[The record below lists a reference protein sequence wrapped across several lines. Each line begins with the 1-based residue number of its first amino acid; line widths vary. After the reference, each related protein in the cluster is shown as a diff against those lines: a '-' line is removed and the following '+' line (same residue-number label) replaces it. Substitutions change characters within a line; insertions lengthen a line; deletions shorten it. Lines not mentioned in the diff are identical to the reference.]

1 MARKNKTKR
10 TAVRPNH
17 DLGTPET
24 RRRLTPDPLLSSNLE
39 THRAQA
45 ALAIRE
51 ALEDGLGARGLDI
64 VRIGMGGGASNGE
77 RDYVPTT
84 PRNLACLEKWRLA
97 CKASDLEHY
106 IVELFAIGHSL
117 RQIAAHVRL
126 RRTRC
131 ADIVDEGLDLY
142 ADLRGYRRHPR
153 QTSGIA
159 VWEAPAAGN
168 NPDPEQVIFQPPP
181 KAALRN
187 RAIRNDNKTRE
198 HHEH

>member
-10 TAVRPNH
+10 TAVRRNH

-77 RDYVPTT
+77 RDFIPTT
-84 PRNLACLEKWRLA
+84 SRNLA
-97 CKASDLEHY
+97 
-106 IVELFAIGHSL
+106 
-117 RQIAAHVRL
+117 
-126 RRTRC
+126 
-131 ADIVDEGLDLY
+131 
-142 ADLRGYRRHPR
+142 
-153 QTSGIA
+153 
-159 VWEAPAAGN
+159 
-168 NPDPEQVIFQPPP
+168 
-181 KAALRN
+181 N
-187 RAIRNDNKTRE
+187 RACLKPSDTLTVAGGGAPRNTMTPSTVPALGTNERRRKSGSVLTTTKINRTPAQHKKFKNSWNRPCRSRFLSFLWLKIR
-198 HHEH
+198 